1 MGNHYVYMIRCQDDS
16 LYTGYTNNIERRIQM
31 HEAGKGAKYT
41 RGKGPFVLEFCQE
54 YLTKKEAMQS
64 EYAIKQLSKREKE
77 RLIQEGKLN
86 DVAAKE
92 L

>member
-1 MGNHYVYMIRCQDDS
+1 MIRCQDDS
-16 LYTGYTNNIERRIQM
+16 LYTGYTNNIERRLQM

-41 RGKGPFVLEFCQE
+41 RGKGPFVLEFCHE
-54 YLTKKEAMQS
+54 YMTKKEAMQS
-64 EYAIKQLSKREKE
+64 EYAIKQLSKRDKE

>member
-1 MGNHYVYMIRCQDDS
+1 MIRCQDDS

-64 EYAIKQLSKREKE
+64 EYAIKQLSKRDKE

>member
-64 EYAIKQLSKREKE
+64 EYAIKQLSKRDKE